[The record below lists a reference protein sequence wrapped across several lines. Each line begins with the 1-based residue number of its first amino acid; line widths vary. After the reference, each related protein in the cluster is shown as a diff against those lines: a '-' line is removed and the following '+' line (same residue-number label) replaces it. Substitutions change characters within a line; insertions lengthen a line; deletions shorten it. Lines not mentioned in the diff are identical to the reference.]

1 MILIVAAMQEEVL
14 EILKIEKNN
23 NVDVLVT
30 GIGKVNAA
38 MHLSSYLTKHKVS
51 KIINIGFAGGN
62 KQYQVNDI
70 VWVDEAIYH
79 DFDLS
84 FFGYEKGQ
92 VPGFPA
98 IYLPNKE
105 LFDKTFKTVI
115 NAKKGVLFTGDYFMT
130 TASTKPSIYDMEGA
144 SLFQV
149 AYFFNIPMISIKV
162 VSDVIGGEDHYEEY
176 KTFEKENGALLL
188 FEVYKKIMEVL

>member
-1 MILIVAAMQEEVL
+1 MTLIVAAMQEEVS
-14 EILKIEKNN
+14 EILKSENKN

-38 MHLSSYLTKHKVS
+38 MHLSSYLTKHTVS

-62 KQYQVNDI
+62 IKYHINDV
-70 VWVDEAIYH
+70 VWVKQAIYH

-98 IYLPNKE
+98 MYLPNKK
-105 LFDKTFKTVI
+105 LFDKTFKTLI
-115 NAKKGVLFTGDYFMT
+115 NAKKGLLFTGDYFMT
-130 TASTKPSIYDMEGA
+130 TPSLEASIYDMEGA

-149 AYFFNIPMISIKV
+149 AHFFNIPMISIKV
-162 VSDVIGGEDHYEEY
+162 ISDVIGAENHYEEY
-176 KTFEKENGALLL
+176 KTFEKEKGALLL
-188 FEVYKKIMEVL
+188 LDVYKKIMEVL